1 MKRTITV
8 QYTGVLRVET
18 ERTEEQDAV
27 ADAVFAVAQNVQGVK
42 RVESVTVENAPEEP
56 TQEEPAIAAVQV
68 DEPGAE

>member
-27 ADAVFAVAQNVQGVK
+27 ADAVFAVAQSVQGVK
-42 RVESVTVENAPEEP
+42 RVESVTVETV
-56 TQEEPAIAAVQV
+56 TQETEQEETVREVLPVV
-68 DEPGAE
+68 EPGAD

>member
-1 MKRTITV
+1 MKRMITV

-18 ERTEEQDAV
+18 DRPEETDAV

-42 RVESVTVENAPEEP
+42 RVESVTVENVPEESTP
-56 TQEEPAIAAVQV
+56 EKPAIAAVQV